1 MLLQCYR
8 IWLRIYKLYFIFG
21 AIIGVIIGILLVA
34 FRVWEFLIAVVTIV
48 GPGWLGAYVQK
59 NKETI
64 KEKLKNFI
72 DKI

>member
-1 MLLQCYR
+1 MENFKNY
-8 IWLRIYKLYFIFG
+8 IG

-48 GPGWLGAYVQK
+48 GLGWLGAYVQK

>member
-1 MLLQCYR
+1 MENFKNY
-8 IWLRIYKLYFIFG
+8 IG

-48 GPGWLGAYVQK
+48 GLGWLGAYVQK

-72 DKI
+72 DKIQGEI